1 MYRNNEF
8 RTIEGDLFNALVAAR
23 AISKANAN
31 DPKKSGLTR
40 CARTDKG
47 VHAAGNV
54 ISLKLIVED
63 PDVLH
68 NINSHLS
75 SQIRVWGI
83 ERTTGSFSCY
93 HACDSRWYEYLI
105 PTFAFLPPHPNSYL
119 GEQLDKLA
127 TEANDEEGYRSRQ
140 KEVAK
145 FWDEVEATH
154 ILPIVDSLEGATKD
168 LILEALYGPSKKY
181 GITESGNQ
189 NSLNTD
195 EAQSSSTEPAVPGS
209 KPIADQAEPF
219 VRNLFTEYLGKALI
233 SKTGRKCCTRREI
246 RPKYHSGSNS
256 VYFTVTQNSLR
267 KSQKS
272 IQNRSCPTTKGSRH
286 P

>member
-1 MYRNNEF
+1 MCRNNEF

-54 ISLKLIVED
+54 ISLKLIVDD
-63 PDVLH
+63 PDVVH

-127 TEANDEEGYRSRQ
+127 AEASDQEGYRSRQ
-140 KEVAK
+140 KEVAS
-145 FWDEVEATH
+145 FWDEVEAEH
-154 ILPIVDSLEGATKD
+154 IMPIIDTLEGSTKE

-181 GITESGNQ
+181 GIAESGNH
-189 NSLNTD
+189 SSCA
-195 EAQSSSTEPAVPGS
+195 EAQAQTDSTEPIVPGNNPVVS
-209 KPIADQAEPF
+209 KSE
-219 VRNLFTEYLGKALI
+219 
-233 SKTGRKCCTRREI
+233 S
-246 RPKYHSGSNS
+246 S
-256 VYFTVTQNSLR
+256 V
-267 KSQKS
+267 S
-272 IQNRSCPTTKGSRH
+272 I
-286 P
+286 

>member
-1 MYRNNEF
+1 MRRNNEF
-8 RTIEGDLFNALVAAR
+8 RTIEGDLFNALIAAR

-54 ISLKLIVED
+54 ISLKLIVDD
-63 PDVLH
+63 PDVVH

-83 ERTTGSFSCY
+83 ERTTGSFNCY

-119 GEQLDKLA
+119 GDQLARLA
-127 TEANDEEGYRSRQ
+127 AEANDQEGYMSRQ
-140 KEVAK
+140 KEVSA
-145 FWDEVEATH
+145 FWDDVEAKH
-154 ILPIVDSLEGATKD
+154 ILPITENLEGFTKD

-181 GITESGNQ
+181 GIAEKGNRSG
-189 NSLNTD
+189 
-195 EAQSSSTEPAVPGS
+195 STEIPAQPIIDSAVPTGAS
-209 KPIADQAEPF
+209 SD
-219 VRNLFTEYLGKALI
+219 TEHFNSSVSLCLMYISTKVLTYLKD
-233 SKTGRKCCTRREI
+233 RQYYERR
-246 RPKYHSGSNS
+246 RPRARYHPESCSIHI
-256 VYFTVTQNSLR
+256 TITQIGLY
-267 KSQKS
+267 
-272 IQNRSCPTTKGSRH
+272 
-286 P
+286 